1 MVGCLAHHRLLQ
13 LHDELIL
20 DLDQAAID
28 ITIDLRS
35 QRHCTLR

>member
-13 LHDELIL
+13 LHDELIV
-20 DLDQAAID
+20 DLDQAATH

-35 QRHCTLR
+35 QRH